1 MKTSLVLFL
10 IIQGSASDSTTKELS
25 RCERSTE
32 ATVLR
37 SAMRAKGP
45 QDDHPLRQ
53 INRLLDL
60 SFVQRQVAH
69 AYGRRGF
76 FCSSTSAPL
85 KDRPG
90 IKTRLVGPPETP
102 SVSIF
107 LNWQV
112 NQQMGSAFLPPSP
125 SLWRGRPSSTLVGR
139 NATLERECNLTWPG
153 SHLQRRDRELGSR
166 TS

>member
-1 MKTSLVLFL
+1 
-10 IIQGSASDSTTKELS
+10 
-25 RCERSTE
+25 
-32 ATVLR
+32 
-37 SAMRAKGP
+37 MRAKGP

-102 SVSIF
+102 SVFMFI
-107 LNWQV
+107 LNWQM
-112 NQQMGSAFLPPSP
+112 NQQMNSAFLVFDLGKS
-125 SLWRGRPSSTLVGR
+125 
-139 NATLERECNLTWPG
+139 ERQ
-153 SHLQRRDRELGSR
+153 S
-166 TS
+166 